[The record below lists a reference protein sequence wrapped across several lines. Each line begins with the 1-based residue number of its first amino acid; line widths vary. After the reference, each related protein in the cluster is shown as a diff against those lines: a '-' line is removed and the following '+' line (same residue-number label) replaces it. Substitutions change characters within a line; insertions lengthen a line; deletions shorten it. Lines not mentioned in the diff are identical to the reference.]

1 MTKHDESPWGPR
13 DDEVVRAALMSLMDD
28 VSAHPLPEPESV
40 RARAEGRGD
49 LVDLDLERR
58 RRRSFTR
65 LAGAAAALAIASGAG
80 LYVANQSPDRPVASS
95 TTDASTS
102 AAASGRSAG
111 ATRLTMLEAAD
122 WQALLGEPIERT
134 VAAPPALPSCFE
146 AGTDALWTASTARDS
161 SGEPVAGQWIGRPE
175 GDSAPLQDAT
185 ATALE
190 CPDHEVTEQAAGAL
204 DDTARFRAWRAVPA
218 DGEVRWWLEVT
229 DGQALSFVDFPQ
241 AGDRAWTETDLRT
254 IARAVLGEIE
264 LEPTPTAST
273 SASSTSSPATTSE
286 STTTGSTGPATSGS
300 TSDPTASSPS
310 SPSTEPTLP
319 VDGTVG
325 PEYFVPVEAWSSSAL
340 TGGAPTTTGPL
351 DLEGSPPYIQA
362 CVTGEAQAVSA
373 LGVRSG
379 PGDDNYFGRQ
389 YVMRLSQSDAERA
402 HRELLT
408 GYGNGSC
415 PGPAIGGTATALSSN
430 VFRIS
435 QGDFTYYVA
444 IARLS
449 SGGVTALHL
458 AEAKTAPEPLTD
470 SVALSELTRLANLAA
485 QR

>member
-1 MTKHDESPWGPR
+1 MTKHDESPWGPQ
-13 DDEVVRAALMSLMDD
+13 DDRVVRAALMSLMDD

-40 RARAEGRGD
+40 RSRAEGRGGD
-49 LVDLDLERR
+49 LIDLDLQRR

-80 LYVANQSPDRPVASS
+80 LYVANQSPDRPIASS

-102 AAASGRSAG
+102 AAASDRSAG

-122 WQALLGEPIERT
+122 WQAVLGRSIERT
-134 VAAPPALPSCFE
+134 TAAPPALPSCFHPS
-146 AGTDALWTASTARDS
+146 ADALWTASTARDT
-161 SGEPVAGQWIGRPE
+161 SGDPVAGQWIGRPE
-175 GDSAPLQDAT
+175 DDSAPLQETT
-185 ATALE
+185 ATALQ
-190 CPDHEVTEQAAGAL
+190 CPDHEVTERAAGAL
-204 DDTARFRAWRAVPA
+204 DGTARFRAWQAVA
-218 DGEVRWWLEVT
+218 TDGEVRWWLEVT
-229 DGQALSFVDFPQ
+229 DGRSLSFVDFPQ
-241 AGDRAWTETDLRT
+241 ADGQTWTETDLRT

-264 LEPTPTAST
+264 LEPTPTTST
-273 SASSTSSPATTSE
+273 EATSSPATTSE
-286 STTTGSTGPATSGS
+286 SATTGSTDPATSDS

-362 CVTGEAQAVSA
+362 CVTGESQAVSA

-389 YVMRLSQSDAERA
+389 YVMRLSQSEAERA
-402 HRELLT
+402 HQELLT

-415 PGPAIGGTATALSSN
+415 PGPAIGGTATALSPN
-430 VFRIS
+430 VFKIS

-470 SVALSELTRLANLAA
+470 SVALSELTRLANAAA